1 MKGSVAANRGAGSSC
16 QWLNIFSGVRV
27 HINRARSLFITM
39 KPSRDTT
46 AMVMR
51 PIEGGGAEMRFI
63 VGIAAVCLG
72 AVSLSAANP
81 SSASI
86 VRSINVQPSD
96 LGSALNTFSKQSGL
110 HIVYISEDV
119 GSQQSGGAVGELTLD
134 QALKLLLKGTGL
146 TYRYLDQ
153 QTVTIMP
160 SATGAEPGG
169 KGFTASTSGARD
181 GAHGDSSTDQGSSL
195 EEVVVTA
202 RKRAES
208 IIEVPESITAF
219 GSVTIEG
226 FNIQKFDD
234 YATKV
239 PNLAFTYGQ
248 AGSGVTDS
256 TTIAIRG
263 ISGAGTTGFYI
274 DDTPVLLTID
284 PRVVD
289 IDRIEVLKGPQGT
302 LYGESSMGGNVRL
315 VTTKPSFDGASVKY
329 LVQGGATS
337 GGGSPDY
344 GGNMIGNV
352 VASPDLL
359 AIRGML
365 FANHDAGFLTRT
377 YPASNNS
384 ERLSSSNQS
393 EITTYGGSL
402 AALLKLTDR
411 FDVTFRYLDQE
422 QSYYGLPEAF
432 APLPTFKPVY
442 ILNRTTNTQES
453 AYNHFWLASIDA
465 NYRGEGY
472 TLTSSTSYYYNHN
485 EEIEDG
491 TEGTDEFFKNYFGV
505 ALNPSDPVVQE
516 TYTYTSQ
523 FAEEARLSATLLD
536 GLSLITGLYF
546 SREWINDGYPNT
558 LVAGLAASGL
568 YPNDQLVIYNQ
579 DVRNDSAAAFG
590 ELYYKFLQ
598 SFTLTLGGRYFY
610 LRQESNSVADGFFF
624 GGPAD
629 SGDLKSQ
636 QTGFSPKA
644 ALAFAVS
651 ENSNIYALFSKG
663 FRPGGPEMPVATVC
677 KAGLGGL
684 SDTSYK
690 SDTVKNFEVGA
701 KSYILDGHAYVT
713 AAAFQ
718 MNWEDI
724 QQTVVLPCGESFR
737 TNTGEARIRGAERE
751 VNGRIFSGRELRVG
765 VGAEDAIITNPGL
778 SAIPVGERIFQVP
791 RLNATAGF
799 IYTFGVHWAYQ
810 PFASADYSYVGNRLS
825 ANNSPQNTPL
835 VEPAYSILNARFGFK
850 CGHSELSF
858 YGTNITNTKANL
870 GDIQQND
877 FPQSVKNSSGQTVP
891 YLEVGVLAP
900 LQIGIQFKQSY

>member
-1 MKGSVAANRGAGSSC
+1 MPSTMSLRQGLNVLCSLVIALGVAPTAAN
-16 QWLNIFSGVRV
+16 
-27 HINRARSLFITM
+27 
-39 KPSRDTT
+39 
-46 AMVMR
+46 
-51 PIEGGGAEMRFI
+51 
-63 VGIAAVCLG
+63 AAD
-72 AVSLSAANP
+72 P
-81 SSASI
+81 
-86 VRSINVQPSD
+86 
-96 LGSALNTFSKQSGL
+96 
-110 HIVYISEDV
+110 
-119 GSQQSGGAVGELTLD
+119 
-134 QALKLLLKGTGL
+134 
-146 TYRYLDQ
+146 
-153 QTVTIMP
+153 
-160 SATGAEPGG
+160 
-169 KGFTASTSGARD
+169 
-181 GAHGDSSTDQGSSL
+181 STDQGSSL

-219 GSVTIEG
+219 GAVAIQD

-315 VTTKPSFDGASVKY
+315 VTTKPSFDGDEVKY
-329 LVQGGATS
+329 MVQGGATS

-344 GGNMIGNV
+344 GGDMIGNV
-352 VASPDLL
+352 VAIPDLL
-359 AIRGML
+359 AIRGMI

-377 YPASNNS
+377 YPASNGD
-384 ERLSSSNQS
+384 ERLSSSNQA
-393 EITTYGGSL
+393 EATTYGGSV
-402 AALLKLTDR
+402 AALLKVTDK
-411 FDVTFRYLDQE
+411 FDVTFRFLDQE

-432 APLPTFKPVY
+432 APLPAFKPVY

-465 NYRGEGY
+465 DYRGDGF

-485 EEIEDG
+485 EETEDG
-491 TEGTDEFFKNYFGV
+491 TEGTDEFFNNYFGV
-505 ALNPSDPVVQE
+505 VLNPSDPIVQV

-523 FAEEARLSATLLD
+523 FAEEARLSATLFD
-536 GLSLITGLYF
+536 GLNLITGLYF

-558 LVAGLAASGL
+558 LVTGLAASGL

-579 DVRNDSAAAFG
+579 NIRNDSVAAFG
-590 ELYYKFLQ
+590 ELYYKFLRN
-598 SFTLTLGGRYFY
+598 FTLTLGGRYFY
-610 LRQESNSVADGFFF
+610 LRQESNSAADGFFF

-636 QTGFSPKA
+636 QTGFSPKV
-644 ALAFAVS
+644 ALAYAIS

-677 KAGLGGL
+677 EAGLGGL

-701 KSYILDGHAYVT
+701 KSSILDGRAYVT

-718 MNWEDI
+718 MDWDDI

-737 TNTGEARIRGAERE
+737 TNTGQARIRGGELE
-751 VNGRIFSGRELRVG
+751 VNGRVFPGLDVRFGI
-765 VGAEDAIITNPGL
+765 GAEDAIITNPGL

-791 RLNATAGF
+791 RLNATVGF
-799 IYTFGVHWAYQ
+799 VYTFGGDGAYR
-810 PFASADYSYVGNRLS
+810 PFVSADYSYVGDRLS

-835 VEPAYSILNARFGFK
+835 VEPAYSLLNARVGIKF
-850 CGHSELSF
+850 GHSELSL
-858 YGTNITNTKANL
+858 YGNNITNEKANL

-877 FPQSVKNSSGQTVP
+877 FPQSIKNASGQTVP
-891 YLEVGVLAP
+891 YLEVGVLPP
-900 LQIGIQFKQSY
+900 LQVGIQFKQSF